1 MNLTDLII
9 PLIILIILV
18 YGLYKKIDIF
28 SEFIKGA
35 KESLIIGIELLP
47 TLIALMACIGIFTQ
61 SGLTEAISNLLSP
74 ITDALGFPKE
84 CIPLALLRPISGSGA
99 ISMFETILSENGAD
113 SFPSLVAAV
122 MLGST
127 ETTLYTIA
135 VYTSMVK
142 VKKTRFVLWA
152 ALIGDFMG
160 IFDFLKPKDI
170 TVNQN
175 CEQVK
180 TLNQDMQIQTNGSFE
195 FLVDDV
201 FYINDRGIVVTG
213 KILSGSIK
221 LGDNVIIFP
230 EGIGTIVTGIEQFRK
245 KLEFAQAGELVGI
258 SLAGINKK
266 QIHKGNKLIK

>member
-1 MNLTDLII
+1 
-9 PLIILIILV
+9 
-18 YGLYKKIDIF
+18 
-28 SEFIKGA
+28 
-35 KESLIIGIELLP
+35 
-47 TLIALMACIGIFTQ
+47 
-61 SGLTEAISNLLSP
+61 
-74 ITDALGFPKE
+74 
-84 CIPLALLRPISGSGA
+84 
-99 ISMFETILSENGAD
+99 
-113 SFPSLVAAV
+113 
-122 MLGST
+122 
-127 ETTLYTIA
+127 
-135 VYTSMVK
+135 
-142 VKKTRFVLWA
+142 
-152 ALIGDFMG
+152 MG

-170 TVNQN
+170 TVDQN